1 VEREPIFTKD
11 FIFIVLGNFMSS
23 MNFYLLMTSLTVYA
37 STKFH
42 ASQGTGGLIVNVFII
57 GALVARVLAGQLMDK
72 VGWKRMM
79 ICANMV
85 SVMLMGFYMLADSI
99 ALLVLLRF
107 FHGVSYAL
115 ANTTFVT
122 AAISG
127 FPESRRGE
135 GNGYFA
141 ISIALATAFGPS
153 VALYVVDHMG
163 YIALFA
169 TCMICHTLS
178 AILASLTHTKPPAPD
193 AGEKVEKTKKAFSIW
208 NLIEKKAVPV
218 SIVMLVSG
226 VAFSSIL
233 SYLNAYAITANLT
246 KAVSIFFITYAVFL
260 LVSRPAAGKLYDVR
274 GENVVVIS
282 AYAIFS
288 ATFILIVFT
297 HSLILYALAGMFLA
311 FGYGSLMPAIQS
323 VAVKV
328 SPPSHV
334 GMAISTYYICLDTGT
349 GFGGY
354 LMGVIAD
361 MLGFKGMYLLTSALL
376 LLMIPTYWLVHG
388 RGARFKH
395 Q

>member
-1 VEREPIFTKD
+1 MEIERIWTKD
-11 FIFIVLGNFMSS
+11 FLFIVLGNFMSS

-57 GALVARVLAGQLMDK
+57 GALVARVLAGQIMDK

-85 SVMLMGFYMLADSI
+85 SVLLMVFYMLADSI

-107 FHGVSYAL
+107 FHGISYAL

-127 FPESRRGE
+127 FPVSRRGE

-153 VALYVVDHMG
+153 VALFVVGHLG

-178 AILASLTHTKPPAPD
+178 AVLASLTHTKTPQSTQSPENTDTP
-193 AGEKVEKTKKAFSIW
+193 KTFSLW
-208 NLIEKKAVPV
+208 HLIEKKAVPV
-218 SIVMLVSG
+218 SIVMFVSG
-226 VAFSSIL
+226 VAFSSII
-233 SYLNAYAITANLT
+233 SYLNAYAITAGLT
-246 KAVSIFFITYAVFL
+246 KAVSIFFVTYAVFL
-260 LVSRPAAGKLYDVR
+260 LVSRPGAGKLYDIR
-274 GENVVVIS
+274 GENIVVIS
-282 AYAIFS
+282 AYIIFA

-297 HSLILYALAGMFLA
+297 HSLIMYAIAGMFLA

-361 MLGFKGMYLLTSALL
+361 ILGFKGMYLLTSALL
-376 LLMIPTYWLVHG
+376 LLMVPTYWLVHG
-388 RGARFKH
+388 KNARKE
-395 Q
+395 

>member
-1 VEREPIFTKD
+1 
-11 FIFIVLGNFMSS
+11 
-23 MNFYLLMTSLTVYA
+23 
-37 STKFH
+37 
-42 ASQGTGGLIVNVFII
+42 
-57 GALVARVLAGQLMDK
+57 
-72 VGWKRMM
+72 
-79 ICANMV
+79 MV
-85 SVMLMGFYMLADSI
+85 SVMLMGFYMIANSI

-141 ISIALATAFGPS
+141 ISIALPTAFGPS
-153 VALYVVDHMG
+153 VALYVVGHMG

-178 AILASLTHTKPPAPD
+178 AILASLTHTKTPATATATETD
-193 AGEKVEKTKKAFSIW
+193 TTNKIKKTKTKFSIW
-208 NLIEKKAVPV
+208 TLIEKKAVPV
-218 SIVMLVSG
+218 SIVMFVSG
-226 VAFSSIL
+226 VAFSSII

-246 KAVSIFFITYAVFL
+246 KAVSIFFITYAIFL
-260 LVSRPAAGKLYDVR
+260 LVSRPAAGKLYDVK
-274 GENVVVIS
+274 GENIVVIS

-361 MLGFKGMYLLTSALL
+361 ILGFKGMYLLTSGLL